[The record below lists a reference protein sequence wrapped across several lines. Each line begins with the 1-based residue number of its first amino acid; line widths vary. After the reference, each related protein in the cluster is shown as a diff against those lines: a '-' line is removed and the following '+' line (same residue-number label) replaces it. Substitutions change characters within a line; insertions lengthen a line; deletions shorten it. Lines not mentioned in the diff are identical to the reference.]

1 MKRDYLITLAE
12 GISTTNYIALLRV
25 LLSLP
30 PSLSMGREFTNR
42 ERNAVRRASLLR
54 KRIMRQHDRRMRS
67 RQKVCKTNQQP

>member
-12 GISTTNYIALLRV
+12 GISTTSYIALLRV

-42 ERNAVRRASLLR
+42 ERNAVRRAALLR
-54 KRIMRQHDRRMRS
+54 KKILRQHDRRARLRL
-67 RQKVCKTNQQP
+67 RQKKI